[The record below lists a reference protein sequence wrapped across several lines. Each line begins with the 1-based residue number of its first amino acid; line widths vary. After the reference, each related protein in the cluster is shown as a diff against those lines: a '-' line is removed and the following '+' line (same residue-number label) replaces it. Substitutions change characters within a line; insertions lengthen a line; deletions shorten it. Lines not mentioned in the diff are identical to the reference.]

1 MAIDLISQ
9 VLIVVVTVI
18 LSLLICYAF
27 FDNSFTYFLYFETYI
42 LLYFVAFGIVNF
54 FYLSIAILFIAIIVY
69 QSVIPQLR
77 GDNE

>member
-9 VLIVVVTVI
+9 ILIVVVTVV
-18 LSLLICYAF
+18 LSLIICYAF

-42 LLYFVAFGIVNF
+42 LLYFVAFGVIDF

-69 QSVIPQLR
+69 QSVIPQIR